1 MMFASSETLSLIIV
15 DAASISSR
23 LTSADAVMLIIRPFA
38 PSIEVSRSGLE
49 IAISAATVALSLP
62 VALPIPI

>member
-23 LTSADAVMLIIRPFA
+23 LTSAEAVMLMIRPLA